1 MLIPPKQPLLSLS
14 NLYVPCRRGVS
25 DISSESEGRTSLL
38 VRVVNAKR
46 QVCGMPQELQVVHE
60 ANCFSFF
67 PSLFFANAVKTDPL
81 STLFLLESVCLK
93 VHLIRGMVTVHSQMD
108 LGSKFVI
115 LLSKMK
121 AFLKTLH
128 SQMDLGSK
136 ISLFKMKA
144 ILTTFGV
151 ASCNEDHNKENGQ
164 PGHLCGSESDLLA
177 GHVVNLSTRR
187 T

>member
-93 VHLIRGMVTVHSQMD
+93 VHLIRGVVTVY
-108 LGSKFVI
+108 
-115 LLSKMK
+115 
-121 AFLKTLH
+121 

-151 ASCNEDHNKENGQ
+151 ASCNEDHNKENDQ